1 MATNPFDNLRINT
14 GSLQR
19 SQAWYRSQVGKLRNL
34 QRTVDS
40 SLNQAQLITRP
51 EIGKLY
57 LFQYDPKHKD
67 SLPYYDI
74 LPLVFPFEKAQGGF
88 LGLNLHYL
96 PYVMRFKLM
105 SALLDV
111 ASKSGAQRKT
121 MFSWQILSN
130 SSRFPGAQ
138 AAVKHYLTAQL
149 RSSFLEIPDDQWLA
163 ASQMPIERFVNTN
176 KETVF
181 RDSRRMSR

>member
-1 MATNPFDNLRINT
+1 MATNPFDNLRINA
-14 GSLQR
+14 GSTQR
-19 SQAWYRSQVGKLRNL
+19 SQAWYRTQVGKLQNL

-40 SLNQAQLITRP
+40 SISQARLITRP

-57 LFQYDPKHKD
+57 LFHYDPKHKD
-67 SLPYYDI
+67 TLPYYDTM
-74 LPLVFPFEKAQGGF
+74 PLVFPFERAQGGF

-105 SALLDV
+105 SALLNI
-111 ASKSGAQRKT
+111 AEKSGASRKT
-121 MFSWQILSN
+121 AFSWQLLSN
-130 SSRFPGAQ
+130 SSRFPGSKV
-138 AAVKHYLTAQL
+138 AVKHYLTAQMQ
-149 RSSFLEIPDDQWLA
+149 SSFLEIPDDQWLA

-181 RDSRRMSR
+181 RDTRRMTR